1 MRIERLELVDALLD
15 AREISAFYGYAL
27 DKLLTADF
35 LLSNLIT
42 VCFCRAHVAFI
53 KTAFC

>member
-15 AREISAFYGYAL
+15 ASEISTFYGYAL

-35 LLSNLIT
+35 LLSNLIA
-42 VCFCRAHVAFI
+42 VCFCRAQVAFI